1 MQTEILPLGMSS
13 NASLLVSKKA
23 ANLVGSEIIR
33 LAGEINALMAG
44 GAQIFNFTIGDFD
57 PAVFPIPEALKDEI
71 IAAYQAGHT
80 NYPPSAGIA
89 SLLTTM
95 AAFTKSRQGLDYPA
109 SDFLIAGGARPLIF
123 AAYQAVVD
131 PGEKVIFPVPSWN
144 NNHYTHLA
152 DGQKV
157 FVETGPETNFMPTA
171 DVLAP
176 HLDGAAMIAL
186 CSPQNPTGTTFTK
199 EQLEAICDLVLAENK
214 RRGPDRKPLYVLYDQ
229 IYWLLTF
236 GETQHHDPVSL
247 RPEMRPY
254 TIFIDGLSKSLA
266 ATGVRVGW
274 SFGPSAVI
282 NNMKNILGHVGA
294 WAPKAEQ
301 IASAKFFNREA
312 DLDAYLGW
320 IRKAVH
326 TRLEGFYQGMIAL
339 KAQGHKVDAIAP
351 QAAIYLTV
359 CFDLAGKTTADG
371 RLLAHTRDVQNYL
384 LMEAGLAIV
393 PFYAFGADDNSPW
406 YRLSVGTAK
415 VDEIPAVFARLGA
428 ALAALH

>member
-1 MQTEILPLGMSS
+1 MSS
-13 NASLLVSKKA
+13 NASSLVSQKA

-33 LAGEINALMAG
+33 IAGEINKMKAD
-44 GAQIFNFTIGDFD
+44 GAEIFNFTIGDFD
-57 PAVFPIPEALKDEI
+57 PAVFPIPEALLEEI
-71 IAAYQAGHT
+71 IAAYRAGHT
-80 NYPPSAGIA
+80 NYPPSAGIQP
-89 SLLTTM
+89 LLDVM

-123 AAYQAVVD
+123 AAYQAIVD

-152 DGQKV
+152 DGVKV
-157 FVETGPETNFMPTA
+157 FVEAGPETNFMPTA
-171 DVLAP
+171 ADLAP
-176 HLDGAAMIAL
+176 HLDGAALIAL

-199 EQLEAICDLVLAENK
+199 QQLEDICDLVIAENK
-214 RRGPDRKPLYVLYDQ
+214 RRGPGVKPLYVLYDQ

-254 TIFIDGLSKSLA
+254 TVFIDGLSKSLA

-274 SFGPSAVI
+274 SFGPTAVI

-301 IASAKFFNREA
+301 VAAAKFFKNEA
-312 DLDAYLGW
+312 ALDTYLAW

-326 TRLEGFYQGMIAL
+326 ERLEAFYQGMMAL
-339 KAQGHKVDAIAP
+339 KADGHKVDAIAP

-359 CFDLAGKTTADG
+359 NFDLAGKSTADG
-371 RLLAHTRDVQNYL
+371 RLLAQTRDVQNYL
-384 LMEAGLAIV
+384 LTEAGLALV

-406 YRLSVGTAK
+406 YRLSVGTAR
-415 VDEIPAVFARLGA
+415 VEEIPAVFARLRK
-428 ALAALH
+428 ALTALR

>member
-1 MQTEILPLGMSS
+1 MAMTTI
-13 NASLLVSKKA
+13 ASPQVSIKA

-33 LAGEINALMAG
+33 LAAEINALIAN
-44 GAQIFNFTIGDFD
+44 GAEIFNFTIGDFD
-57 PAVFPIPEALKDEI
+57 PAVFPIPEALKEEI
-71 IAAYQAGHT
+71 IAAYEAKHT
-80 NYPPSAGIA
+80 NYPPSNGIA
-89 SLLTTM
+89 SLRQVM
-95 AAFTKSRQGLDYPA
+95 AAFTSKRQGLDYSPD
-109 SDFLIAGGARPLIF
+109 DFLIAGGARPLIF

-157 FVETGPETNFMPTA
+157 FVEAGPESHFMPTA
-171 DVLAP
+171 ESLAP
-176 HLDGAAMIAL
+176 HIKDAALVAL

-199 EQLEAICDLVLAENK
+199 AQLEAICDLVLEENR
-214 RRGPDRKPLYVLYDQ
+214 RRGPDQKPLYVLYDQ

-236 GETQHHDPVSL
+236 GETRHYDPVSL

-274 SFGPSAVI
+274 AFGPAVVI
-282 NNMKNILGHVGA
+282 NQMKNILGHVGA

-301 IASAKFFNREA
+301 VAAAKFFSRET
-312 DLDAYLGW
+312 DLDNYLDW

-326 TRLEGFYQGMIAL
+326 ERLEGFYQGFMQL
-339 KAQGHKVDAIAP
+339 KGKGYKVDAIAP

-359 CFDLAGKTTADG
+359 CFDLAGKTTATG
-371 RLLAHTRDVQNYL
+371 KKLEGTRDVQRFL
-384 LMEAGLAIV
+384 LEEAGLAIV
-393 PFYAFGADDNSPW
+393 PFYAFGADDNSAW
-406 YRLSVGTAK
+406 YRLSVGTARK
-415 VDEIPAVFARLGA
+415 EEIAAVFQKIEA
-428 ALAALH
+428 ALAQLS